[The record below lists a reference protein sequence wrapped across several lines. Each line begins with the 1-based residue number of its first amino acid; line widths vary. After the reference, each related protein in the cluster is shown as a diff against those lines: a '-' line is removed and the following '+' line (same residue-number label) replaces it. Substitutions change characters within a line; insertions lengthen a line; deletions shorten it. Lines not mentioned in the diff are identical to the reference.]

1 MTGKNPG
8 LSVKSVT
15 AMGILLVLLLSFITY
30 PFSFMVHAQ
39 TQPSEI
45 RPLTILKSNN
55 TVLDPRSDAG
65 LTLSDGA
72 NVLNTEP
79 TSDPSTDALNDPT
92 SPISDSTTDSS
103 SGTTSSDSNPDD
115 ATTGEVA
122 SSDGATTGEVASS
135 DGATTGAIETEGNL
149 STTDEGPAK
158 VESASATEPLVSAP
172 PPAESGEASF
182 GAEIGVSDHSS
193 PSSTIPN
200 AAVNDNS
207 LTSNIMS
214 GSAAEASA
222 ENPNAVVQPIT
233 PGDGQTVTLGDVSNS
248 DGTSAQI
255 SLDKESYA
263 PGDTAQVTL
272 QDPDADIDPS
282 VVNTVQIIVGASD
295 SNPAGTTVTLT
306 ETAANSGNFV
316 GTFDVPTAGDKV
328 KVSYDASRP
337 QARVVIN
344 GVSQGGAVEV
354 NELPVNSFQT
364 SLGEAQPD
372 VLIGNGIQVSLV
384 DGAELSSNSDC
395 GLLPPENSDCG
406 GNTIVTLSYAN
417 SPLNNQQPS
426 SFTVWQHIPGVGW
439 VDLSQ
444 VPDCI
449 DCSVEVH
456 EDTKTVTANSPF
468 GPGVF
473 VVGVN
478 TGGSGGGGGGA
489 GFPGSGLVLDLIAP
503 IVASE
508 PPTPTPEPPSTST
521 DSTTGLLDTA
531 ASNTEDDTTSPSAAG
546 TELPTSGTNTTL
558 SPGPES
564 GNVGGEV
571 KQDAGSPAISS
582 NGISTISIP
591 GAGNVTVSYTN
602 LLSERTLTVSA
613 LKDSDL
619 SGFITIKDTNEEG
632 ILMTLD
638 NTPYRLAGTVFIIG
652 PTDSEFR
659 GTVTVTLPYNA
670 SMAPQQSDVRMLH
683 YTGSGW
689 EDVTTSP
696 PADGKVVTGSLSSLG
711 LVAPAVKSS

>member
-30 PFSFMVHAQ
+30 PFGFMVHAQ
-39 TQPSEI
+39 THPSEV

-55 TVLDPRSDAG
+55 TVLDHLSDAG
-65 LTLSDGA
+65 LTLGDGT
-72 NVLNTEP
+72 NVLNAEP
-79 TSDPSTDALNDPT
+79 TSDPSTDAVNDAT
-92 SPISDSTTDSS
+92 SSVSDSTADSS
-103 SGTTSSDSNPDD
+103 DGTTSSDSNDD
-115 ATTGEVA
+115 ATTGEVG
-122 SSDGATTGEVASS
+122 SSD
-135 DGATTGAIETEGNL
+135 DATTGAIETEGNV

-158 VESASATEPLVSAP
+158 IDSASATEPLVSAP
-172 PPAESGEASF
+172 PPAESGEASL

-207 LTSNIMS
+207 LTSNILS

-295 SNPAGTTVTLT
+295 SNPAGNTVTLT
-306 ETAANSGNFV
+306 ETAANSGKFV
-316 GTFDVPTAGDKV
+316 GTFDVPTAGDNV
-328 KVSYDASRP
+328 KISYDASRP
-337 QARVVIN
+337 QARVVID

-395 GLLPPENSDCG
+395 DANGLLPPCG
-406 GNTIVTLSYAN
+406 GNTNVTLSYAN

-449 DCSVEVH
+449 DCSVKVH
-456 EDTKTVTANSPF
+456 ENTKTVTATSPF

-521 DSTTGLLDTA
+521 DSTAGLLDTA
-531 ASNTEDDTTSPSAAG
+531 ASNAEDDTTSPSAAG
-546 TELPTSGTNTTL
+546 TELPTSGSNTTL

-582 NGISTISIP
+582 NGNSTISIP

-602 LLSERTLTVSA
+602 FLSERTLTVSA

-619 SGFITIKDTNEEG
+619 SGFTTIKDTNEEG
-632 ILMTLD
+632 LLMTLD

-670 SMAPQQSDVRMLH
+670 SLAPQQSDVRMLH

-696 PADGKVVTGSLSSLG
+696 PADGKVVTGSLSGLG